1 MCNALHMNG
10 LHMCNGFQI
19 THVCNAGLHM
29 CNALHKLTMCNTVC
43 YTREKIVEHLTSG
56 ASLLVRSGDP
66 HGPDATCIHV
76 HVHVGYAS
84 APPAPL
90 PPRNAHEACGM
101 AGESGSGPE
110 RRRLKGAMCQVLV

>member
-1 MCNALHMNG
+1 M
-10 LHMCNGFQI
+10 
-19 THVCNAGLHM
+19 
-29 CNALHKLTMCNTVC
+29 
-43 YTREKIVEHLTSG
+43 RHLTSS

-76 HVHVGYAS
+76 PVHVGHAS

-90 PPRNAHEACGM
+90 PPRNAREACGM

-110 RRRLKGAMCQVLV
+110 RRRLKGGRCQVLVLNAYHCSLNDLSCRKRGEAEGVAVRVRAAAVWAARTMIDDVTFL